1 MTMKKVICT
10 AVSLLLLCGCSV
22 PMQNSLATAAQ
33 TTQQT
38 TVETTQPPPPDP
50 IELLLDSMTTQELV
64 GQMFLIRYPGDDAAS
79 EAIKQYHVGSFL
91 LFAKDFEAETPH
103 GISTKLS
110 GLQVLS
116 RIPLIFAVDEEGG
129 SVTRISCHSQYRSS
143 RFSSPRK
150 LYNDGGI
157 QALLDTEKEKCQLL
171 RSLGLNV
178 NLAPVCDIA
187 TQKTAFMYS
196 RSLRQSPQDT
206 ASIITQTVQ
215 LMQQEQIGS
224 VLKHFPGYGNN
235 TDTHTDTAV
244 DDRSLQ
250 ELEGCDLVPFRAGI
264 DAGCGAILISHTI
277 VSCFDSEKPASLS
290 PAVLN
295 YLRTQMGFNG
305 VAVTDDLVMDAI
317 TDTYGAGEAA
327 VLAVLA
333 GNDLLCSSEY
343 PIQYQA
349 VLDAVTE
356 GRISPERI
364 REAAGRVLRWKQR
377 IGLTLPE

>member
-1 MTMKKVICT
+1 MKKVICS

-22 PMQNSLATAAQ
+22 SMQNSLATAAQ

-50 IELLLDSMTTQELV
+50 IELLLDSMTTQELI
-64 GQMFLIRYPGDDAAS
+64 GQLFLIRYPGDDAAL
-79 EAIKQYHVGSFL
+79 EAITQYHVGSFL

-103 GISTKLS
+103 GISAKLS
-110 GLQVLS
+110 GLQALS

-143 RFSSPRK
+143 RFPSPRK

-157 QALLDTEKEKCQLL
+157 QTLLDAEKEKCQLL
-171 RSLGLNV
+171 RSLGIHV

-206 ASIITQTVQ
+206 ASIIAQTVQ
-215 LMQQEQIGS
+215 LMQQEQIGG

-235 TDTHTDTAV
+235 TDTHTAAALDE
-244 DDRSLQ
+244 RSLQ
-250 ELEGCDLVPFRAGI
+250 ELESCDLLPFRAGI
-264 DAGCGAILISHTI
+264 DAGCGAVLISHTV
-277 VSCFDSEKPASLS
+277 VSCLDSEKPASLS
-290 PAVLN
+290 PAVLA
-295 YLRTQMGFNG
+295 YLRAQMGFDG
-305 VAVTDDLVMDAI
+305 VAVTDDLIMDAI
-317 TDTYGAGEAA
+317 SDTYGAGEAA
-327 VLAVLA
+327 ILAVLA

-343 PIQYQA
+343 ALQYQA
-349 VLDAVTE
+349 VMDAVTQ
-356 GRISPERI
+356 GRIPSERI
-364 REAAGRVLRWKQR
+364 REAAGRVLRWKQS
-377 IGLTLPE
+377 IGLSLPK